1 MKINGRKLILL
12 LCITLAAAIA
22 VLFLRGVLKA
32 EGPKDILRCAS
43 DACFVSGV
51 VMGVVGGL
59 IWTADQG
66 VADGLTYGFS
76 RFFTRRGPG
85 YEDRRE
91 SFSEY
96 KERKHSKK
104 IRVAEFLIS
113 GGVFI
118 ALALLLLIPYE
129 MLK

>member
-12 LCITLAAAIA
+12 LGITFAAAVGI
-22 VLFLRGVLKA
+22 LFLRGVVKA
-32 EGPKDILRCAS
+32 QGPKDVLRCAS

-51 VMGVVGGL
+51 IMAVIGGL

-91 SFSEY
+91 SYSEY
-96 KERKHSKK
+96 RERKHSKK
-104 IRVAEFLIS
+104 IRVAEFLVS

-118 ALALLLLIPYE
+118 GLALVLMIPYE
-129 MLK
+129 ML

>member
-12 LCITLAAAIA
+12 LCISLAAAVA

-32 EGPKDILRCAS
+32 EGPRDILRCAS

-51 VMGVVGGL
+51 VMGVIGGL
-59 IWTADQG
+59 VWTADQG

-76 RFFTRRGPG
+76 RFFTLRGPG

-96 KERKHSKK
+96 RERKHSKK
-104 IRVAEFLIS
+104 TRVAEFLIS

-129 MLK
+129 ML

>member
-1 MKINGRKLILL
+1 MKINRNKLIVL
-12 LCITLAAAIA
+12 IIISAALAAG

-32 EGPKDILRCAS
+32 EGPRDVLRCAS

-51 VMGVVGGL
+51 IMAVAGGL
-59 IWTADQG
+59 MWTADQG

-91 SFSEY
+91 SYSEY
-96 KERKHSKK
+96 RERKHAKK

-113 GGVFI
+113 GGIFI
-118 ALALLLLIPYE
+118 ALALLLLIPYG
-129 MLK
+129 ML

>member
-12 LCITLAAAIA
+12 FGITLAAAVA
-22 VLFLRGVLKA
+22 VLFLRGVVKA
-32 EGPKDILRCAS
+32 QGPKDVLRCAS

-51 VMGVVGGL
+51 VMAVIGGL
-59 IWTADQG
+59 VWTADQG

-91 SFSEY
+91 SYSEY
-96 KERKHSKK
+96 RERKHAKK
-104 IRVAEFLIS
+104 LHVAEFLIS

-129 MLK
+129 ML